1 MQCRLFFH
9 FCKNCFVCGFSIN
22 QLEIKFASHPMHFFF
37 WDSQDIEIVC
47 SSQRAHI
54 GMGHAAP
61 HVALESELVLI
72 TLRKEPLALQIMI
85 LFATTPAQMSPRP
98 AVCGCLHFFC
108 FLVSYV
114 LLCFCFIRCIFFF
127 QSRGISWNEGRRSS
141 KLWRMATP
149 YLAGPNLTPQGLILA
164 PLCLPRRGCT
174 SIFDFN

>member
-114 LLCFCFIRCIFFF
+114 LLCFCFIRCIFF
-127 QSRGISWNEGRRSS
+127 SS
-141 KLWRMATP
+141 HEVSVEMRDG
-149 YLAGPNLTPQGLILA
+149 GPASYGGWLLHTLLDQ
-164 PLCLPRRGCT
+164 T
-174 SIFDFN
+174 SPPKD